1 MDSGYGSD
9 WYLGL
14 YFALYGVMKVAI
26 SACLL
31 GEKCRYDASDN
42 EDMALLEKLKNV
54 ELIAFCPENDAFG
67 SPRPTMDLIATKEGH
82 KAISNM
88 TNEDLST
95 PVIAYA
101 KAFFDKHADIELFIG
116 KDRSPSCGVCSAR
129 LYDEEKNLLS
139 SQEAGLMAK
148 EALNRNIYCID
159 AEDFKG

>member
-1 MDSGYGSD
+1 MK
-9 WYLGL
+9 
-14 YFALYGVMKVAI
+14 KVAI

-42 EDMALLEKLKNV
+42 RDETLLAKLQNV
-54 ELIAFCPENDAFG
+54 ELIPFCPEDDAFG
-67 SPRPTMDLIATKEGH
+67 TPRPTMDLIKTKEGH

-88 TNEDLST
+88 TNEDLSA
-95 PVIAYA
+95 PVVQYA
-101 KAFFDKHADIELFIG
+101 KAFFEMHRDIDLFIG

-148 EALNRNIYCID
+148 EAKKRNINCID
-159 AEDFKG
+159 AEDFRGSSL

>member
-1 MDSGYGSD
+1 
-9 WYLGL
+9 
-14 YFALYGVMKVAI
+14 MKKIAI

-42 EDMALLEKLKNV
+42 RDEKLLSKLKGV
-54 ELIAFCPENDAFG
+54 ELIPFCPEDDAFG
-67 SPRPTMDLIATKEGH
+67 TPRPTMDLIETKEGH

-88 TNEDLST
+88 TGEDLSS
-95 PVIAYA
+95 PVIQYA
-101 KAFFDKHADIELFIG
+101 AVFFERHTDIDLFIG

-148 EALNRNIYCID
+148 EAKKRNINCVD
-159 AEDFKG
+159 AEEFRG